1 MAIIDVHS
9 HLGWDE
15 VFEHDFTGDE
25 LLHAQATNGVDIT
38 IVQPASCVRLE
49 TVRGQHDVIA
59 AFAAAHPGRF
69 YGMANPNPHLPQ
81 AEYRAEV
88 TRCIRDLG
96 FVGIKIHPL
105 AHAVNPAGAAA
116 RRVFAL
122 AAELDVPL
130 MIHTGA
136 GVPFALPAN
145 IIAPALAFPQ
155 VRVVMAHSGAQI
167 FAGEALTVA
176 KLCPNVSLETTW
188 TGPFLV
194 RQFVEA
200 IGADRVLFGSD
211 HADNQATELTKHRTC
226 GIDDDALA
234 WCLGKTAAALYRI
247 G

>member
-15 VFEHDFTGDE
+15 VFEHDFTADE
-25 LLHAQATNGVDIT
+25 LLRAQEANGVDIT
-38 IVQPASCVRLE
+38 IVQPASCVLLE
-49 TVRGQHDVIA
+49 TVRAQHDAIA

-69 YGMANPNPHLPQ
+69 YGMANPNPHLPE

-88 TRCIRDLG
+88 IRCVRDLG
-96 FVGIKIHPL
+96 FVGIKVHPL
-105 AHAVNPAGAAA
+105 AHAVNPAGTVA

-136 GVPFALPAN
+136 GVPFALPSTIVPHAET
-145 IIAPALAFPQ
+145 FPQ
-155 VRVVMAHSGAQI
+155 VRVVMAHSGAQM
-167 FAGEALTVA
+167 FAGEALLVA
-176 KLCPNVSLETTW
+176 KRCPNVALETTW

-194 RQFVEA
+194 REFVHA
-200 IGADRVLFGSD
+200 LGADRVLFGSD

-226 GIDDDALA
+226 GLTDEELG
-234 WCLGKTAAALYRI
+234 WCLGKTAAALYRV
-247 G
+247 